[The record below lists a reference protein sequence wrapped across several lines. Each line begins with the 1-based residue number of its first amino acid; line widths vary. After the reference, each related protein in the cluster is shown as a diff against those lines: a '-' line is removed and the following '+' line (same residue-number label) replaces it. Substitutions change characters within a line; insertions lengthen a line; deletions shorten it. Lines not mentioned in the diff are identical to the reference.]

1 LYQPQWFNLLGIG
14 GFRRIHVVN
23 FAFEGWGWVWPVNR
37 SNVKSKWYC
46 QEKSYWQE
54 KISVDFSGRY
64 WLVQIKAH
72 SKLKLV
78 CPQMA
83 FTAVITEHGVSL
95 NDASV
100 TLMLVRRFE
109 SRDSRDSDSQI
120 IWKVTKGSHAWS

>member
-1 LYQPQWFNLLGIG
+1 M
-14 GFRRIHVVN
+14 
-23 FAFEGWGWVWPVNR
+23 
-37 SNVKSKWYC
+37 
-46 QEKSYWQE
+46 
-54 KISVDFSGRY
+54 
-64 WLVQIKAH
+64 KAAL
-72 SKLKLV
+72 KLKLV

-120 IWKVTKGSHAWS
+120 I

>member
-1 LYQPQWFNLLGIG
+1 MNLLRTRLVGSNEG
-14 GFRRIHVVN
+14 SFKS
-23 FAFEGWGWVWPVNR
+23 FE
-37 SNVKSKWYC
+37 
-46 QEKSYWQE
+46 
-54 KISVDFSGRY
+54 
-64 WLVQIKAH
+64 

-78 CPQMA
+78 CPQMP

-120 IWKVTKGSHAWS
+120 I